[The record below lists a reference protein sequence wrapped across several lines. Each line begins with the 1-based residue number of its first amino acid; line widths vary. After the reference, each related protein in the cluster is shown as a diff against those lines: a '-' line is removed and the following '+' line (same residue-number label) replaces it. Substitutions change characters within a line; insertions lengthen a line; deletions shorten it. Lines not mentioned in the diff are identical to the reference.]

1 MPTLAMKNI
10 QSYPSDGKNG
20 LTYYIKVVEE
30 EIKDLKIG

>member
-1 MPTLAMKNI
+1 MPTLSMKNI
-10 QSYPSDGKNG
+10 QSFFGDDKKG